1 MLYSY
6 TVICLYISVYGYV
19 GCFHFFAITNKVA
32 MAVWGRGILSVGS
45 ILVYFCLKLLFGLK
59 KQ

>member
-32 MAVWGRGILSVGS
+32 MAVYLYEVEVFSLWDP
-45 ILVYFCLKLLFGLK
+45 F
-59 KQ
+59 